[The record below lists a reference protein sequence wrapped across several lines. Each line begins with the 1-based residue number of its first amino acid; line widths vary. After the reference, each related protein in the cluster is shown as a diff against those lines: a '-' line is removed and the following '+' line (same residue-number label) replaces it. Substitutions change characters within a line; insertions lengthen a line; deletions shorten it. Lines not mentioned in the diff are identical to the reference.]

1 MQDCKGMRKHSE
13 RFIKPL
19 QPKAKGGR
27 LTDMPIM
34 IENINAQ
41 TITPALGK
49 NPRQLYEHQ
58 EEAIRKLDAMDKRGP
73 FRTLLV
79 LPTGGG
85 KTLTAAYWLLRNA
98 VDQNKK
104 ILWLAHRHLLL
115 EQAAEAFARNAYT
128 DTMVNRTVFNYRII
142 SGMHDKPVYIQKTD
156 RILIASKDSMIRSLD
171 KLKNWLNGEEIYLV
185 IDEAHHAVAKSY
197 KKIIQYVADHTKS
210 MKLLG
215 LTATPFRTSEDE
227 QGALK
232 QVFTDDIVYK
242 TDLDT
247 LIKKGILATPTFI
260 DCNTNI
266 QFTEHLGVQALKSI
280 ENLDTLPENIAN
292 DIADN
297 KERNRIIVEEYLHN
311 YEKYGQTI
319 VFALNKVHAIA
330 LNKLFNEKGKAYGI
344 RSEFIISEVQDM
356 ITGITISNADNE
368 RKIEAYRNGEI
379 QVLINVNILTE
390 GTDLPKTHTVF
401 LTRPT
406 VSTTLMTQMVGRAL
420 RGLKAGGT
428 KEAYIVSFVD
438 DWNDKIAW
446 VNPETLTEAE
456 YHEKETLAEA
466 QKQQIRLIA
475 ISKIEEFARMADA
488 AVDTSALDST
498 PAIELIPLGMYMLST
513 LECNH
518 QILVY
523 NSTQNAYQS
532 LIRDLPNLMEHY
544 GIEGETIPEETL
556 DDMTEHC
563 FQSYFDEN
571 MIPSCNRNDIEH
583 LLKFYAQKAVAP
595 LFVTID
601 EMERKKLDVSEIA
614 KKIYDEDMRR
624 SEKNAYIQSLWAE
637 EGSLLPVYYTNPYFF
652 KKLID
657 LELDKLD
664 GDIEIAAAEPQ
675 TEAEL
680 RNLEQF
686 PLQKIIELYPKIGLQ
701 LKEDAFAAAR
711 NDDGSY
717 VCAGCGEVFPT
728 RLFLQVDHIV
738 PMAKGGLSVP
748 DNLQVLCRTCNQR
761 KGDH

>member
-1 MQDCKGMRKHSE
+1 M
-13 RFIKPL
+13 
-19 QPKAKGGR
+19 
-27 LTDMPIM
+27 TDMPIM

-58 EEAIRKLDAMDKRGP
+58 EEAIRKLDAMDKRGS

-142 SGMHDKPVYIQKTD
+142 SGMHDKPVHIQKTD

-311 YEKYGQTI
+311 HEKYGQTI

-523 NSTQNAYQS
+523 NSTQNAYQN

-571 MIPSCNRNDIEH
+571 MIPSCSRNDIEH

-614 KKIYDEDMRR
+614 RKIYDEDMRR
-624 SEKNAYIQSLWAE
+624 SEKNAYIQNLWAE

>member
-1 MQDCKGMRKHSE
+1 
-13 RFIKPL
+13 
-19 QPKAKGGR
+19 
-27 LTDMPIM
+27 MPIM

-58 EEAIRKLDAMDKRGP
+58 EEAIRKLDAMDKRGS

-128 DTMVNRTVFNYRII
+128 DTMVNHTVFNYRII
-142 SGMHDKPVYIQKTD
+142 SGMHDKPVHIQKTD

-242 TDLDT
+242 TDLDA

-456 YHEKETLAEA
+456 YHEKEALAET

-571 MIPSCNRNDIEH
+571 MIPSCSRNDIEH
-583 LLKFYAQKAVAP
+583 LLKFYAQKAVSP

-686 PLQKIIELYPKIGLQ
+686 PLQKIIELYPKIGLK

>member
-1 MQDCKGMRKHSE
+1 
-13 RFIKPL
+13 
-19 QPKAKGGR
+19 
-27 LTDMPIM
+27 MPIM

-58 EEAIRKLDAMDKRGP
+58 EEAIQKLDAMDKRGS

-142 SGMHDKPVYIQKTD
+142 SGMHDKPVHIQKTD

-280 ENLDTLPENIAN
+280 ENLDTLPENIVN
-292 DIADN
+292 DIAGS
-297 KERNRIIVEEYLHN
+297 KERNRIIVDEYINN
-311 YEKYGQTI
+311 YEKYGPTI
-319 VFALNKVHAIA
+319 VFALNKNHAIT
-330 LNKLFNEKGKAYGI
+330 LNALFNKKGKKYGI
-344 RSEFIISEVQDM
+344 KSEFIISEVQDM

-456 YHEKETLAEA
+456 YHEKETLAET

>member
-1 MQDCKGMRKHSE
+1 
-13 RFIKPL
+13 
-19 QPKAKGGR
+19 
-27 LTDMPIM
+27 MPIM

-58 EEAIRKLDAMDKRGP
+58 EEAIRKLDAMDKRGS

-142 SGMHDKPVYIQKTD
+142 SGMHDKPVHIQKTD

-280 ENLDTLPENIAN
+280 ENLDTLPENIVN
-292 DIADN
+292 DIAGS
-297 KERNRIIVEEYLHN
+297 KERNRIIVDEYINN
-311 YEKYGQTI
+311 YEKYGPTI
-319 VFALNKVHAIA
+319 VFALNKNHAIT
-330 LNKLFNEKGKAYGI
+330 LNALFNEKGKKYGI
-344 RSEFIISEVQDM
+344 KSEFIISEVQDM

-456 YHEKETLAEA
+456 YHEKETLAET

-711 NDDGSY
+711 NDDLS
-717 VCAGCGEVFPT
+717 
-728 RLFLQVDHIV
+728 LIHI
-738 PMAKGGLSVP
+738 
-748 DNLQVLCRTCNQR
+748 
-761 KGDH
+761 

>member
-1 MQDCKGMRKHSE
+1 M
-13 RFIKPL
+13 
-19 QPKAKGGR
+19 
-27 LTDMPIM
+27 TDMPIM

-58 EEAIRKLDAMDKRGP
+58 EEAIRKLDAMDKRGS

-142 SGMHDKPVYIQKTD
+142 SGMHDKPVHIQKTD

-280 ENLDTLPENIAN
+280 ENLDTLPENIVN
-292 DIADN
+292 DIAGS
-297 KERNRIIVEEYLHN
+297 KERNRIIVDEYINN
-311 YEKYGQTI
+311 YEKYGPTI
-319 VFALNKVHAIA
+319 VFALNKNHAIT
-330 LNKLFNEKGKAYGI
+330 LNALFNEKGKKYGI
-344 RSEFIISEVQDM
+344 KSEFIISEVQDM

-456 YHEKETLAEA
+456 YHEKETLAET

-583 LLKFYAQKAVAP
+583 LLKFYAQKAIAP

>member
-1 MQDCKGMRKHSE
+1 M
-13 RFIKPL
+13 
-19 QPKAKGGR
+19 
-27 LTDMPIM
+27 TDMPIM

-58 EEAIRKLDAMDKRGP
+58 EEAIRKLDAMDKKGS

-142 SGMHDKPVYIQKTD
+142 SGMHDKPVHIQKTD

-446 VNPETLTEAE
+446 VNPDTLTEAE
-456 YHEKETLAEA
+456 YHEKETLAET

>member
-1 MQDCKGMRKHSE
+1 
-13 RFIKPL
+13 
-19 QPKAKGGR
+19 
-27 LTDMPIM
+27 MPIM

-58 EEAIRKLDAMDKRGP
+58 EEAIRKLDAMDKRGA

-142 SGMHDKPVYIQKTD
+142 SGMHDKPVHIQKTD

-456 YHEKETLAEA
+456 YHEKETLAET

-717 VCAGCGEVFPT
+717 ICAGCGEVFPT

-748 DNLQVLCRTCNQR
+748 ENLQVLCRTCNQR

>member
-1 MQDCKGMRKHSE
+1 MHFS
-13 RFIKPL
+13 
-19 QPKAKGGR
+19 
-27 LTDMPIM
+27 T
-34 IENINAQ
+34 
-41 TITPALGK
+41 
-49 NPRQLYEHQ
+49 
-58 EEAIRKLDAMDKRGP
+58 KRE
-73 FRTLLV
+73 
-79 LPTGGG
+79 
-85 KTLTAAYWLLRNA
+85 K
-98 VDQNKK
+98 
-104 ILWLAHRHLLL
+104 
-115 EQAAEAFARNAYT
+115 
-128 DTMVNRTVFNYRII
+128 
-142 SGMHDKPVYIQKTD
+142 
-156 RILIASKDSMIRSLD
+156 
-171 KLKNWLNGEEIYLV
+171 
-185 IDEAHHAVAKSY
+185 
-197 KKIIQYVADHTKS
+197 
-210 MKLLG
+210 
-215 LTATPFRTSEDE
+215 
-227 QGALK
+227 
-232 QVFTDDIVYK
+232 
-242 TDLDT
+242 
-247 LIKKGILATPTFI
+247 
-260 DCNTNI
+260 
-266 QFTEHLGVQALKSI
+266 
-280 ENLDTLPENIAN
+280 
-292 DIADN
+292 
-297 KERNRIIVEEYLHN
+297 
-311 YEKYGQTI
+311 KYGI
-319 VFALNKVHAIA
+319 K
-330 LNKLFNEKGKAYGI
+330 
-344 RSEFIISEVQDM
+344 SEFIISEVQDM

-456 YHEKETLAEA
+456 YHEKETLAET

-624 SEKNAYIQSLWAE
+624 SEKTPIFRAFGQ
-637 EGSLLPVYYTNPYFF
+637 
-652 KKLID
+652 KR
-657 LELDKLD
+657 
-664 GDIEIAAAEPQ
+664 AACSPC
-675 TEAEL
+675 
-680 RNLEQF
+680 
-686 PLQKIIELYPKIGLQ
+686 II
-701 LKEDAFAAAR
+701 
-711 NDDGSY
+711 
-717 VCAGCGEVFPT
+717 PT
-728 RLFLQVDHIV
+728 RTSLR
-738 PMAKGGLSVP
+738 S
-748 DNLQVLCRTCNQR
+748 
-761 KGDH
+761 

>member
-1 MQDCKGMRKHSE
+1 MRKHSE

>member
-1 MQDCKGMRKHSE
+1 
-13 RFIKPL
+13 
-19 QPKAKGGR
+19 
-27 LTDMPIM
+27 M

-58 EEAIRKLDAMDKRGP
+58 EEAIRKLDAMDKRGA

-142 SGMHDKPVYIQKTD
+142 SGMHDKPVHIQKTD
-156 RILIASKDSMIRSLD
+156 RILIASKDSMIRSLA

-406 VSTTLMTQMVGRAL
+406 ISTTLMTQMVGRAL

-428 KEAYIVSFVD
+428 KEAYIVTFID

-456 YHEKETLAEA
+456 YHEKETLAET

-571 MIPSCNRNDIEH
+571 MIPSCNRNDVEH

-748 DNLQVLCRTCNQR
+748 ENLQVLCRTCNQR

>member
-1 MQDCKGMRKHSE
+1 
-13 RFIKPL
+13 
-19 QPKAKGGR
+19 
-27 LTDMPIM
+27 M

-58 EEAIRKLDAMDKRGP
+58 EEAIRKLDAMDKRGS

-142 SGMHDKPVYIQKTD
+142 SGMHDKPVHIQKTD

-297 KERNRIIVEEYLHN
+297 KERNRIIVEKYLHN

-428 KEAYIVSFVD
+428 KEAYIVTFID
-438 DWNDKIAW
+438 NWNDKIAW

-456 YHEKETLAEA
+456 YHEKETLAET

-664 GDIEIAAAEPQ
+664 GNIEIAAAEPQ

>member
-1 MQDCKGMRKHSE
+1 M
-13 RFIKPL
+13 
-19 QPKAKGGR
+19 
-27 LTDMPIM
+27 TDMPIM

-58 EEAIRKLDAMDKRGP
+58 EEAIRKLDAMDKRGS

-142 SGMHDKPVYIQKTD
+142 SGMHDKPVHIQKTD

-215 LTATPFRTSEDE
+215 LTAIPFRTSEDE

-280 ENLDTLPENIAN
+280 ENLDTLPENIVN
-292 DIADN
+292 DIAGS
-297 KERNRIIVEEYLHN
+297 KERNRIIVDEYINN
-311 YEKYGQTI
+311 YEKYGPTI
-319 VFALNKVHAIA
+319 VFALNKNHAIT
-330 LNKLFNEKGKAYGI
+330 LNALFNEKGKKYGI
-344 RSEFIISEVQDM
+344 KSEFIISEVQDM

-456 YHEKETLAEA
+456 YHEKETLAET

>member
-1 MQDCKGMRKHSE
+1 M
-13 RFIKPL
+13 
-19 QPKAKGGR
+19 
-27 LTDMPIM
+27 TDMPIM

-58 EEAIRKLDAMDKRGP
+58 EEAIRKLDAMDKRGS

-142 SGMHDKPVYIQKTD
+142 SGMHDKPVHIQKTD

-210 MKLLG
+210 MRLLG

-428 KEAYIVSFVD
+428 KEAYIVTFID
-438 DWNDKIAW
+438 NWNDKIAW
-446 VNPETLTEAE
+446 VNPETLTETE
-456 YHEKETLAEA
+456 YHEKETLAET

>member
-1 MQDCKGMRKHSE
+1 
-13 RFIKPL
+13 
-19 QPKAKGGR
+19 
-27 LTDMPIM
+27 MPIM

-58 EEAIRKLDAMDKRGP
+58 EEAIRKLDAMDKRGS

-142 SGMHDKPVYIQKTD
+142 SGMHDKPVHIQKTD
-156 RILIASKDSMIRSLD
+156 RILIASKDSIIRSLD

-260 DCNTNI
+260 DRKTNI

-297 KERNRIIVEEYLHN
+297 KERNRIIVEKYLHN

-420 RGLKAGGT
+420 RGRKAGGT
-428 KEAYIVSFVD
+428 KEAYIVTFID
-438 DWNDKIAW
+438 NWNDKIAW

-456 YHEKETLAEA
+456 YHEKETLAET

-523 NSTQNAYQS
+523 NSTQNAYQN

-624 SEKNAYIQSLWAE
+624 SEKNAYIQNLWAE

-686 PLQKIIELYPKIGLQ
+686 PLQKIIELYPKIGLK

-748 DNLQVLCRTCNQR
+748 ENLQVLCRTCNQR

>member
-1 MQDCKGMRKHSE
+1 
-13 RFIKPL
+13 
-19 QPKAKGGR
+19 
-27 LTDMPIM
+27 MPIM

-58 EEAIRKLDAMDKRGP
+58 EEAIRKLDAMDKKGS

-142 SGMHDKPVYIQKTD
+142 SGMHDKPVHIQKTD

-242 TDLDT
+242 TDLDA

-446 VNPETLTEAE
+446 ENPETLTEAE
-456 YHEKETLAEA
+456 YHEKETLAET

-675 TEAEL
+675 AEAEL
-680 RNLEQF
+680 RNLEQL

>member
-1 MQDCKGMRKHSE
+1 
-13 RFIKPL
+13 
-19 QPKAKGGR
+19 
-27 LTDMPIM
+27 MPIM

-58 EEAIRKLDAMDKRGP
+58 EEAIRKLDAMDKRGS

-142 SGMHDKPVYIQKTD
+142 SGMHDKPVHIQKTD

-297 KERNRIIVEEYLHN
+297 KERNRIIVEKYLHN

-344 RSEFIISEVQDM
+344 KSEFIISEVQDM

-456 YHEKETLAEA
+456 YHEKETLAET

-556 DDMTEHC
+556 GDMTEHC

-657 LELDKLD
+657 LELDKMD

-748 DNLQVLCRTCNQR
+748 ENLQVLCRTCNQR

>member
-1 MQDCKGMRKHSE
+1 M
-13 RFIKPL
+13 
-19 QPKAKGGR
+19 
-27 LTDMPIM
+27 TDMPIM

-58 EEAIRKLDAMDKRGP
+58 EEAIRKLDAMDKRGS

-128 DTMVNRTVFNYRII
+128 DTMVNRTIFNYRII
-142 SGMHDKPVYIQKTD
+142 SGMHDKPVHIQKTD

-280 ENLDTLPENIAN
+280 ENLDTLPENIVN
-292 DIADN
+292 DIAGS
-297 KERNRIIVEEYLHN
+297 KERNRIIVDEYINN
-311 YEKYGQTI
+311 YEKYGPTI
-319 VFALNKVHAIA
+319 VFALNKNHAIT
-330 LNKLFNEKGKAYGI
+330 LNALFNEKGKKYGI
-344 RSEFIISEVQDM
+344 KSEFIISEVQDM

-456 YHEKETLAEA
+456 YHEKETLAET

>member
-1 MQDCKGMRKHSE
+1 
-13 RFIKPL
+13 
-19 QPKAKGGR
+19 
-27 LTDMPIM
+27 M

-49 NPRQLYEHQ
+49 NPRQLYKHQ
-58 EEAIRKLDAMDKRGP
+58 EEAIRKLDSMDKRGS

-142 SGMHDKPVYIQKTD
+142 SGMHDKPIHIQKTD

-242 TDLDT
+242 TDLDA
-247 LIKKGILATPTFI
+247 LIKKGILATPKFKKW
-260 DCNTNI
+260 NTNL
-266 QFTEHLGVQALKSI
+266 QFTEHLGVKALKSI
-280 ENLDTLPENIAN
+280 ENLDMLPENIVN
-292 DIADN
+292 DIAGS
-297 KERNRIIVEEYLHN
+297 KERNRIIVDEYINN
-311 YEKYGQTI
+311 YEKYGPTI

-356 ITGITISNADNE
+356 TTGITISNADNE

-456 YHEKETLAEA
+456 YHEKETLAET

-738 PMAKGGLSVP
+738 PMAKGGLSVS

>member
-1 MQDCKGMRKHSE
+1 
-13 RFIKPL
+13 
-19 QPKAKGGR
+19 
-27 LTDMPIM
+27 MPIM

-58 EEAIRKLDAMDKRGP
+58 EEAIRKLDAMDKRGS

-142 SGMHDKPVYIQKTD
+142 SGMHDKPIHIQKTD

-297 KERNRIIVEEYLHN
+297 KERNRIIVEKYLHN

-456 YHEKETLAEA
+456 YHEKETLAET

-675 TEAEL
+675 AEAEL

>member
-1 MQDCKGMRKHSE
+1 M
-13 RFIKPL
+13 
-19 QPKAKGGR
+19 
-27 LTDMPIM
+27 TDMPIM

-58 EEAIRKLDAMDKRGP
+58 EEAIRKLDAMDKRGS

-142 SGMHDKPVYIQKTD
+142 SGMHDKPVHIQKTD

-297 KERNRIIVEEYLHN
+297 KERNRIIVEKYLHN

-456 YHEKETLAEA
+456 YHEKETLAET

-523 NSTQNAYQS
+523 NSTQNAYQN
-532 LIRDLPNLMEHY
+532 LILDLPNLMEHY
-544 GIEGETIPEETL
+544 DIEGETIPEETL

-563 FQSYFDEN
+563 FQSYFDKN

-595 LFVTID
+595 LLVTID

-686 PLQKIIELYPKIGLQ
+686 PLQKIIELYPKIGLK

-728 RLFLQVDHIV
+728 RIFLQVDHIV

-748 DNLQVLCRTCNQR
+748 ENLQVLCRTCNQR

>member
-1 MQDCKGMRKHSE
+1 
-13 RFIKPL
+13 
-19 QPKAKGGR
+19 
-27 LTDMPIM
+27 MPIM

-58 EEAIRKLDAMDKRGP
+58 EEAIRKLDAMDKKGS

-142 SGMHDKPVYIQKTD
+142 SGMHDKPVHIQKTD

-297 KERNRIIVEEYLHN
+297 KERNRIIVEKYLHN

-428 KEAYIVSFVD
+428 KEAYIVTFID
-438 DWNDKIAW
+438 NWNDKIAW

-456 YHEKETLAEA
+456 YHEKETLAET

-711 NDDGSY
+711 NDDGNY
-717 VCAGCGEVFPT
+717 VCAGCGEIFST

>member
-1 MQDCKGMRKHSE
+1 MQDCEGVRNRSE

-58 EEAIRKLDAMDKRGP
+58 EEAIRKLDAMDKRGS

-128 DTMVNRTVFNYRII
+128 NTMVNRTVFNYRII
-142 SGMHDKPVYIQKTD
+142 SGMHDKPVHIQKTD

-344 RSEFIISEVQDM
+344 RSAFIISEVQDM

-466 QKQQIRLIA
+466 QNQQIRLIA

-686 PLQKIIELYPKIGLQ
+686 PLQKIIELYPKIGLK

-728 RLFLQVDHIV
+728 RIFLQVDHIV

-748 DNLQVLCRTCNQR
+748 ENLQVLCRTCNQR

>member
-1 MQDCKGMRKHSE
+1 
-13 RFIKPL
+13 
-19 QPKAKGGR
+19 
-27 LTDMPIM
+27 MPIM

-58 EEAIRKLDAMDKRGP
+58 EEAIRKLDAMDKRGS

-142 SGMHDKPVYIQKTD
+142 SGMHDKPVHIQKTD

-210 MKLLG
+210 MRLLG

-428 KEAYIVSFVD
+428 KEAYIVTFID

-456 YHEKETLAEA
+456 YHEKETLAET

>member
-1 MQDCKGMRKHSE
+1 
-13 RFIKPL
+13 
-19 QPKAKGGR
+19 
-27 LTDMPIM
+27 MPIM

-58 EEAIRKLDAMDKRGP
+58 EEAIRKLDAMDKRGS

-85 KTLTAAYWLLRNA
+85 KMLTAAYWLLRNA

-142 SGMHDKPVYIQKTD
+142 SGMHDKPVHIQKTD

-280 ENLDTLPENIAN
+280 ENLDTLPENIVN
-292 DIADN
+292 DIAGS
-297 KERNRIIVEEYLHN
+297 KERNRIIVDEYINN
-311 YEKYGQTI
+311 YEKYGPTI
-319 VFALNKVHAIA
+319 VFALNKNHAIT
-330 LNKLFNEKGKAYGI
+330 LNALFNEKGKKYGI
-344 RSEFIISEVQDM
+344 KSEFIISEVQDM

-456 YHEKETLAEA
+456 YHEKETLAET

>member
-1 MQDCKGMRKHSE
+1 
-13 RFIKPL
+13 
-19 QPKAKGGR
+19 
-27 LTDMPIM
+27 MPIM

-58 EEAIRKLDAMDKRGP
+58 EEAIRKLDAMDKRGS

-142 SGMHDKPVYIQKTD
+142 SGMHDKPVHIQKTD

-242 TDLDT
+242 TDLDA

-456 YHEKETLAEA
+456 YHEKETLAET

>member
-1 MQDCKGMRKHSE
+1 MRKHSE

-247 LIKKGILATPTFI
+247 LIKKGILTTPTFI

-686 PLQKIIELYPKIGLQ
+686 PLQKIIELYPKIGLK

>member
-1 MQDCKGMRKHSE
+1 
-13 RFIKPL
+13 
-19 QPKAKGGR
+19 
-27 LTDMPIM
+27 M

-58 EEAIRKLDAMDKRGP
+58 EEAIRKLDAMDKRGS

-142 SGMHDKPVYIQKTD
+142 SGMHDKPVHIQKTD

-456 YHEKETLAEA
+456 YHEKETLAET

-748 DNLQVLCRTCNQR
+748 ENLQVLCRTCNQR

>member
-1 MQDCKGMRKHSE
+1 M
-13 RFIKPL
+13 
-19 QPKAKGGR
+19 
-27 LTDMPIM
+27 TDMPIM

-58 EEAIRKLDAMDKRGP
+58 EEAIRKLDAMDKRGS

-142 SGMHDKPVYIQKTD
+142 SGMHDKPVHIQKTD

-686 PLQKIIELYPKIGLQ
+686 PLQKIIELYPKIGLK
-701 LKEDAFAAAR
+701 LKEGAFAAAR

>member
-1 MQDCKGMRKHSE
+1 
-13 RFIKPL
+13 
-19 QPKAKGGR
+19 
-27 LTDMPIM
+27 M

-58 EEAIRKLDAMDKRGP
+58 EEAIRKLDAMDKRGS

-142 SGMHDKPVYIQKTD
+142 SGMHDKPVHIQKTD

-297 KERNRIIVEEYLHN
+297 KERNRIIVEKYLHN

-344 RSEFIISEVQDM
+344 KSEFIISEVQDM

-428 KEAYIVSFVD
+428 KEAYIVTFID
-438 DWNDKIAW
+438 NWNDKIAW

-456 YHEKETLAEA
+456 YHEKETLAET

>member
-1 MQDCKGMRKHSE
+1 M
-13 RFIKPL
+13 
-19 QPKAKGGR
+19 
-27 LTDMPIM
+27 TDMPIM

-58 EEAIRKLDAMDKRGP
+58 EEAIRKLDAMDKRGS

-142 SGMHDKPVYIQKTD
+142 SGMHDKPVHIQKTD

-210 MKLLG
+210 MRLLG

-428 KEAYIVSFVD
+428 KEAYIVTFID
-438 DWNDKIAW
+438 NWNDKIAW

-456 YHEKETLAEA
+456 YHEKETLAET

-475 ISKIEEFARMADA
+475 ISKIEEFARMANA

>member
-1 MQDCKGMRKHSE
+1 
-13 RFIKPL
+13 
-19 QPKAKGGR
+19 
-27 LTDMPIM
+27 MPIM

-58 EEAIRKLDAMDKRGP
+58 EEAIRKLDAMDKRGS

-142 SGMHDKPVYIQKTD
+142 SGMHDKPVHIQKTD

-280 ENLDTLPENIAN
+280 ENLDTLPENIVN
-292 DIADN
+292 DIAGS
-297 KERNRIIVEEYLHN
+297 KERNRIIVDEYINN
-311 YEKYGQTI
+311 YEKYGPTI
-319 VFALNKVHAIA
+319 VFALNKNHAIT
-330 LNKLFNEKGKAYGI
+330 LNALFNEKGKKYGI
-344 RSEFIISEVQDM
+344 KSEFIISEVQDM

-406 VSTTLMTQMVGRAL
+406 VSTTLTTQMVGRAL

-456 YHEKETLAEA
+456 YHEKETLAET

>member
-1 MQDCKGMRKHSE
+1 
-13 RFIKPL
+13 
-19 QPKAKGGR
+19 
-27 LTDMPIM
+27 MPIM

-58 EEAIRKLDAMDKRGP
+58 EEAIRKLDAMDKRGS

-142 SGMHDKPVYIQKTD
+142 SGMHDKPVHIQKTD

-446 VNPETLTEAE
+446 INPETLTEAE
-456 YHEKETLAEA
+456 YHEKETLAET

-664 GDIEIAAAEPQ
+664 EDIEIAAAEPQ

>member
-1 MQDCKGMRKHSE
+1 
-13 RFIKPL
+13 
-19 QPKAKGGR
+19 
-27 LTDMPIM
+27 M

-142 SGMHDKPVYIQKTD
+142 SGMHDKPVHIQKTD

-456 YHEKETLAEA
+456 YHEKETLAET

-523 NSTQNAYQS
+523 NSTQNAYQN

-686 PLQKIIELYPKIGLQ
+686 PLQKIIELYPKIGLK

-748 DNLQVLCRTCNQR
+748 ENLQVLCRTCNQR

>member
-1 MQDCKGMRKHSE
+1 
-13 RFIKPL
+13 
-19 QPKAKGGR
+19 
-27 LTDMPIM
+27 MPIM

-58 EEAIRKLDAMDKRGP
+58 EEAIRKLDAMDKRGS

-142 SGMHDKPVYIQKTD
+142 SGMHDKPVHIQKTD

-242 TDLDT
+242 TDLDA

-428 KEAYIVSFVD
+428 KEAYIVTFID

-456 YHEKETLAEA
+456 YHEKETLAET

>member
-1 MQDCKGMRKHSE
+1 
-13 RFIKPL
+13 
-19 QPKAKGGR
+19 
-27 LTDMPIM
+27 MPIM

-142 SGMHDKPVYIQKTD
+142 SGMHDKPVHIQKTD

-330 LNKLFNEKGKAYGI
+330 LNKLFNEKGKAYSI

-438 DWNDKIAW
+438 DWNDKIEW

-523 NSTQNAYQS
+523 NSTQNAYQN

-571 MIPSCNRNDIEH
+571 MIPSCSRNDIEH

-624 SEKNAYIQSLWAE
+624 SEKNAYIQNLWAE

-686 PLQKIIELYPKIGLQ
+686 PLQKIIELYPKIGLK

-748 DNLQVLCRTCNQR
+748 ENLQVLCRTCNQR

>member
-1 MQDCKGMRKHSE
+1 
-13 RFIKPL
+13 
-19 QPKAKGGR
+19 
-27 LTDMPIM
+27 MPIM

-58 EEAIRKLDAMDKRGP
+58 EEAIRKLDAMDKRGS

-142 SGMHDKPVYIQKTD
+142 SGMHDKPVHIQKTD

-297 KERNRIIVEEYLHN
+297 KERNRIIVEKYLHN

-456 YHEKETLAEA
+456 YHEKETLAET

-748 DNLQVLCRTCNQR
+748 ENLQVLCRTCNQR

>member
-1 MQDCKGMRKHSE
+1 
-13 RFIKPL
+13 
-19 QPKAKGGR
+19 
-27 LTDMPIM
+27 MPIM

-142 SGMHDKPVYIQKTD
+142 SGMHDKPVHIQKTD

-456 YHEKETLAEA
+456 YHEKETLAET

-748 DNLQVLCRTCNQR
+748 ENLQVLCRTCNQR

>member
-1 MQDCKGMRKHSE
+1 
-13 RFIKPL
+13 
-19 QPKAKGGR
+19 
-27 LTDMPIM
+27 MPIM

-58 EEAIRKLDAMDKRGP
+58 EEAIRKLDAMDKRGS

-142 SGMHDKPVYIQKTD
+142 SGMHDKPVHIQKTD

-446 VNPETLTEAE
+446 INPETLTEAE
-456 YHEKETLAEA
+456 YHEKETLAET

-571 MIPSCNRNDIEH
+571 MIPSCNRNDLEH

>member
-1 MQDCKGMRKHSE
+1 
-13 RFIKPL
+13 
-19 QPKAKGGR
+19 
-27 LTDMPIM
+27 MPIM

-58 EEAIRKLDAMDKRGP
+58 EEAIRKLDAMDKRGS

-142 SGMHDKPVYIQKTD
+142 SGMHDKPVHIQKTD

-197 KKIIQYVADHTKS
+197 KKIIQYVADHAKS

-297 KERNRIIVEEYLHN
+297 KERNRIIVEKYLHN

-456 YHEKETLAEA
+456 YHEKETLAET

-675 TEAEL
+675 AEAEL
-680 RNLEQF
+680 RNLEQL